1 MFRSITAVS
10 ILSLVAAFS
19 GSSSLEQGAGALTQ
33 GSTDNV
39 VLAKYRSN
47 ILEQERELI
56 VHLPRGY
63 ERKKQYPV
71 LYVLDGSS
79 QDQPLASTLDRLSAQ
94 GLVPHTI
101 VVGIPNMSGANRT
114 FQLVPPFMRTDPA
127 NPESPKGTGDRFLD
141 FMEKEL
147 VPFVE
152 KQYGANDTRLFA
164 GNSRGGLLVMYS
176 LLAKPD
182 LFAGRFCFST
192 PLWRENNLLVERV
205 SASFSDRPA
214 VKSFLYLSAG
224 ENETDDIKNGND
236 AMALALRTRAPAG
249 LVWYVERTPGVDH
262 SRNAQMSGLSA
273 LTKWGA
279 FAKSRSDDEPPRLHD
294 VTETRRGYLR

>member
-1 MFRSITAVS
+1 M
-10 ILSLVAAFS
+10 
-19 GSSSLEQGAGALTQ
+19 QGM
-33 GSTDNV
+33 TDRP

-47 ILEQERELI
+47 ILGQERELI
-56 VHLPRGY
+56 VHLPKGYDRG
-63 ERKKQYPV
+63 KQYPV

-79 QDQPLASTLDRLSAQ
+79 QDQPLASTLDGLSAQ
-94 GLVPHTI
+94 GLVPQTI
-101 VVGIPNMSGANRT
+101 VVGIPNMSGTNRT

-127 NPESPKGTGDRFLD
+127 NPDSPKGTGDQFLE

-147 VPFVE
+147 VPFIAR
-152 KQYGANDTRLFA
+152 QYGASGTRLFA

-176 LLAKPD
+176 LAAKPD

-205 SASFSDRPA
+205 SASLSGKTTM
-214 VKSFLYLSAG
+214 KSFLYVSAG
-224 ENETDDIKNGND
+224 ENETDDIKQGND
-236 AMALALRTRAPAG
+236 AMAAVLKKRAPAG

-262 SRNAQMSGLSA
+262 SLNAQRSGVSA

-279 FAKSRSDDEPPRLHD
+279 FAEK
-294 VTETRRGYLR
+294 

>member
-1 MFRSITAVS
+1 MVRFALGI
-10 ILSLVAAFS
+10 SLVSLGAVLS
-19 GSSSLEQGAGALTQ
+19 GSPTLEQGAGERP
-33 GSTDNV
+33 

-47 ILEQERELI
+47 ILGQDRELI
-56 VHLPRGY
+56 VHLPKGHDRS
-63 ERKKQYPV
+63 KQYPV

-94 GLVPHTI
+94 GLVQQTI
-101 VVGIPNMSGANRT
+101 VVGIPNMSGTNRT

-127 NPESPKGTGDRFLD
+127 NPDSPKGTGDQFLE

-147 VPFVE
+147 VPFIARE
-152 KQYGANDTRLFA
+152 YGASATRLFA

-176 LLAKPD
+176 LVAKPD

-205 SASFSDRPA
+205 SASLVARTTM
-214 VKSFLYLSAG
+214 KSFLYVSVG
-224 ENETDDIKNGND
+224 ENETDDIKHGND
-236 AMALALRTRAPAG
+236 ALAAVLDKQAPAG

-262 SRNAQMSGLSA
+262 SLNAQTSGVSA

-279 FAKSRSDDEPPRLHD
+279 FAKR
-294 VTETRRGYLR
+294 

>member
-1 MFRSITAVS
+1 MVRSALGIS
-10 ILSLVAAFS
+10 LLSLGTVLS
-19 GSSSLEQGAGALTQ
+19 GSPTLQQGAAVPMQ
-33 GSTDNV
+33 GTTDRA

-47 ILEQERELI
+47 ILGQDRELI
-56 VHLPRGY
+56 VHLPKGY
-63 ERKKQYPV
+63 DRSKQYPV

-79 QDQPLASTLDRLSAQ
+79 QDQPLASTLDGLSAQ
-94 GLVPHTI
+94 GLVPPTI
-101 VVGIPNMSGANRT
+101 VVGIPNMSGTNRT

-127 NPESPKGTGDRFLD
+127 NQESPKGTGDQFLE

-147 VPFVE
+147 VPFIA
-152 KQYGANDTRLFA
+152 KQYGASGTRLFA

-176 LLAKPD
+176 LVAKPD

-205 SASFSDRPA
+205 SASFSGKTTM
-214 VKSFLYLSAG
+214 KSFLYLSAG
-224 ENETDDIKNGND
+224 ENETDNIKNGNE
-236 AMALALRTRAPAG
+236 AMAAVLKNRAPAG

-262 SRNAQMSGLSA
+262 SLNAQMSGLSA

-279 FAKSRSDDEPPRLHD
+279 FAFAAR
-294 VTETRRGYLR
+294 